1 VCKLLPIPSSSSCF
15 FFNIFNIISESGRIA
30 LEAVP
35 WIFWFSFLRVLK
47 SLDFSL
53 VGNCLVQMLVLV
65 LFLSV
70 EFGACV
76 QVVANTFHLTNEHIS
91 IQNSVCRK
99 AKQML
104 TGLEFLTKNNSISIS
119 HLQK

>member
-1 VCKLLPIPSSSSCF
+1 VHK
-15 FFNIFNIISESGRIA
+15 
-30 LEAVP
+30 
-35 WIFWFSFLRVLK
+35 
-47 SLDFSL
+47 
-53 VGNCLVQMLVLV
+53 LVLV

-76 QVVANTFHLTNEHIS
+76 QVVANTFRLTNGHIS

-104 TGLEFLTKNNSISIS
+104 TGLEVLTKNNSISIS